1 MLLDRAHVEHIA
13 LLARLELTEE
23 EIALFQRQLSSILGH
38 VAVLQELDTRQIPPT
53 AQVIPRQTVLRED
66 ESRPSLAPD
75 LALANA
81 PETEENLFKVPPVF
95 EEFPVTP

>member
-1 MLLDRAHVEHIA
+1 M
-13 LLARLELTEE
+13 
-23 EIALFQRQLSSILGH
+23 
-38 VAVLQELDTRQIPPT
+38 
-53 AQVIPRQTVLRED
+53 IPRQTVLRED